1 MSLPDLSRF
10 ELQCLR
16 ALWTHEEASVREI
29 HATLPDAPTYS
40 TVRKIFERLEEK
52 GAIKRI
58 RMDGRAWVYKPTVS
72 RPAMIAKEV
81 RRLIDGLFDGR
92 PQSLIAH
99 LADAHDLTLHD
110 LKQIEANAEEPTS
123 PARRR
128 SGAERRSR

>member
-16 ALWTHEEASVREI
+16 ALWTHEEASLRDI
-29 HATLPDAPTYS
+29 HAALPDAPTYS

-58 RMDGRAWVYKPTVS
+58 RMDGRAWVYRPTVS

-81 RRLIDGLFDGR
+81 RRLLDGLFDGR

-110 LKQIEANAEEPTS
+110 LKRIESSLEGSAAPT
-123 PARRR
+123 RRR
-128 SGAERRSR
+128 RDAERRTP